1 MNALS
6 ILTAVSRF
14 IKQFQARKSDHTSEA
29 INAVLKALHESE
41 KYFICLEKG
50 SPRNTEKEHDISN
63 LWIEAAEPVRR
74 VDREFSDWCRYK
86 ARYWL
91 TRDSYTTDDI
101 KQLNIGLDTMNRRLH
116 QLMDEEN

>member
-1 MNALS
+1 MSALS

-14 IKQFQARKSDHTSEA
+14 INQFQARKSDQTSEA
-29 INAVLKALHESE
+29 IRAVLKALHESE

-50 SPRNTEKEHDISN
+50 ASRDTGKEHDISN

-74 VDREFSDWCRYK
+74 VDREFSDWCRFK
-86 ARYWL
+86 AKYWL
-91 TRDSYTTDDI
+91 TRDSYTADDI

-116 QLMDEEN
+116 KLMDEES